1 MATFVVSTN
10 YAGDAFG
17 VALAAS
23 GIATRLGAG
32 NVFRVT
38 DNIAIQ
44 ATVEM
49 HGYTL
54 QFANGF
60 GIYTNTANGY
70 LKGGFKE
77 NGNIISPLNL
87 IFEGKSFSAVN
98 VTTDGNSWIRGGSR
112 WETYGLNITYQK
124 ITNHTDTCL
133 SDNTKTYVQI
143 FEYLSVDVLQP
154 SFDNYLDIN
163 VKAGSTISILK
174 LRNSNLRLISGSP
187 TFVSGGYSWLRG
199 QSGQQNLKLLSDV
212 QTVSGFIPAFPNTS
226 SGVETTSCNFT
237 ANTIEFLDSQL
248 DGDVLLAYPP
258 NDASINRRIKRT
270 FKFTPKNLST
280 GADVG
285 SFSARITSNRQL
297 FGGYAGTA
305 GNTVLYDLYTLA
317 NGASQVVEV
326 YHATNHN
333 TVGTGGGGAY
343 KNATVYRVDKEI
355 TLKMRKAGY
364 KEYTAAT
371 NTYRGEYTFAT
382 ALTPDVLYSNTA
394 NNISTVTTAA
404 QMYDVVQQY
413 LESNLGVD
421 IVLTR
426 SGNTVTT
433 THNVLMDSNASALVS
448 LSGNN
453 LTIKAGT
460 FVDNLT
466 TTGTVTFSN
475 GASISGSVVDANN
488 AGSITVSGLSS
499 TDTAEMRKASDGS
512 LIATRTGA
520 GAFAVSP
527 SNVGVSV
534 YFERKVGTALV
545 MSTVTTPVTLTAGVN
560 PDVPLYAGPQVQVA
574 NLDNVAKETTLQ
586 ALATANQTEHDATQ
600 AAIAAIPPVNLTPV
614 LSAVDALPTLADL
627 AVVNNG
633 VKNAS
638 LLIPHTTNL
647 PA

>member
-10 YAGDAFG
+10 YTGDAFG

-23 GIATRLGAG
+23 GVATRLGTG

-44 ATVEM
+44 ASVEM

-54 QFANGF
+54 QFADGF

-87 IFEGKSFSAVN
+87 IFEGKSFSAIN
-98 VTTDGNSWIRGGSR
+98 ITTDANSWIRGGSR
-112 WETYGLNITYQK
+112 WETYGLNITYQRLSVGSG
-124 ITNHTDTCL
+124 TDTCL
-133 SDNTKTYVQI
+133 IDNTKTYTQV

-154 SFDNYLDIN
+154 FSDNYLDIN
-163 VKAGSTISILK
+163 FKAGSTISILK
-174 LRNSNLRLISGSP
+174 LRNSNLRVLSGSP
-187 TFVSGGYSWLRG
+187 SFVIGGYSWLRG
-199 QSGQQNLKLLSDV
+199 GSGNKNLKFLSNV
-212 QTVSGFIPAFPNTS
+212 STVTGFVPAFPDTA
-226 SGVETTSCNFT
+226 SGVETTSGSFA
-237 ANTIEFLDSQL
+237 ANTIDFVDSQL
-248 DGDVLLAYPP
+248 DADVLLAYPP
-258 NDASINRRIKRT
+258 NNASVNRRIQRT
-270 FKFTPKNLST
+270 FKLAPKNLTT
-280 GADVG
+280 GADVT
-285 SFSARITSNRQL
+285 SFSTRITANRKL

-305 GNTVLYDLYTLA
+305 GPTVLYDFYAAAT
-317 NGASQVVEV
+317 GASQVVEV

-333 TVGTGGGGAY
+333 TDGTGSGVAY

-371 NTYRGEYTFAT
+371 DTYRGEYAFAPS
-382 ALTPDVLYSNTA
+382 LTPDALYSNTA
-394 NNISTVTTAA
+394 TNIATVTTAA

-413 LESNLGVD
+413 LEANLGTD
-421 IVLTR
+421 IVLSRNGT
-426 SGNTVTT
+426 TVTT
-433 THNVLMDSNASALVS
+433 THNVLMDSNATALVS

-460 FVDNLT
+460 FVGNLT

-475 GASISGSVVDANN
+475 GASITGSYTDANN
-488 AGSITVSGLSS
+488 AGSISVSGPAA
-499 TDTAEMRKASDGS
+499 TDTVEMRKASDNS

-527 SNVGVSV
+527 ANVGVSV
-534 YFERKVGTALV
+534 YFERKVGAVLV
-545 MSTVTTPVTLTAGVN
+545 MSTQTTPVTLTAGEN
-560 PDVPLYAGPQVQVA
+560 PDVPMFTGSQVQVV

-586 ALATANQTEHDATQ
+586 SLASSNQTEHDATQ
-600 AAIAAIPPVNLTPV
+600 SAIAA
-614 LSAVDALPTLADL
+614 
-627 AVVNNG
+627 
-633 VKNAS
+633 
-638 LLIPHTTNL
+638 L
-647 PA
+647 PAAPTKEQIRAELEANGSKLDTAAKKSKAAWVNTL